1 MLVVSCI
8 SINRHPSNSQT
19 GHHPSAKKVSSE
31 IQSLFGCF
39 DFRMITSNPA
49 EPPKTRSNSEQ
60 PRKEPKQ
67 TVKKHKPKPGRRPR
81 APPPPSTRFQNSKPF
96 EPTEPRKKKKKEKH
110 PQGQPRHFA
119 PTTPL
124 RHTQTAAVSHA
135 SSPHWPAPAAPGF
148 IAGRARVVVVLPAQ
162 GKRKQQKSHTH
173 SLCYYYSST
182 APLCS
187 ALRSHSL
194 RILSLSSPIRAGSGA
209 ALARS
214 PDCEGGGFLSWIG
227 IAFLMGG
234 FCWLRFFFFWLFSDR
249 ELVLCSCCVQGFV
262 VELLGELWVLVGP
275 ISSLEQE
282 GFQDRCGSVWLL
294 GIVVIEIRLLAVWR
308 GWAN

>member
-234 FCWLRFFFFWLFSDR
+234 FCWLRFFFFGFSLIGNWCCVLAVCRGLLSNCWGNCGCWLGRSRRWSRRGFR
-249 ELVLCSCCVQGFV
+249 IGAVLCGYWG
-262 VELLGELWVLVGP
+262 LL
-275 ISSLEQE
+275 
-282 GFQDRCGSVWLL
+282 
-294 GIVVIEIRLLAVWR
+294 
-308 GWAN
+308 